1 MTKKTKKRIVYA
13 LMAFAAVGLVSVVA
27 FQFIM
32 GSVLRQMTH
41 GRLEGADYWSQKP
54 AILSAGLGFGLAEIN
69 EESPLKQQS
78 ASVMTS

>member
-32 GSVLRQMTH
+32 GSVLRQMTN
-41 GRLEGADYWSQKP
+41 GRLEGADY
-54 AILSAGLGFGLAEIN
+54 
-69 EESPLKQQS
+69 
-78 ASVMTS
+78 